1 MTAPRS
7 DTRAP
12 ARPLR
17 TALIGGA
24 VAALMMSPLAASADH
39 GPESAEQTAASG
51 EVTDLGVAMSS
62 INVRLSA
69 VGELADG
76 TPVGYLFSDGNPV
89 SLEVVDLRTG
99 DLLDQHRIDPYTVAS
114 SIAVAEDG
122 TVYLS
127 VRSPN
132 DAAPWQYSP
141 DAQELEEIGRASGR
155 EWGRGSVEV

>member
-1 MTAPRS
+1 WRERRRRPANGGATLSAPRS
-7 DTRAP
+7 DTRAA

-17 TALIGGA
+17 TALHRAA
-24 VAALMMSPLAASADH
+24 VAALAMSGVDAYPDH
-39 GPESAEQTAASG
+39 EPESAEQTAESG
-51 EVTDLGVAMSS
+51 EVTELGVAMAW

-132 DAAPWQYSP
+132 DATLWKYSP
-141 DAQELEEIGRASGR
+141 
-155 EWGRGSVEV
+155 

>member
-1 MTAPRS
+1 
-7 DTRAP
+7 
-12 ARPLR
+12 
-17 TALIGGA
+17 
-24 VAALMMSPLAASADH
+24 
-39 GPESAEQTAASG
+39 
-51 EVTDLGVAMSS
+51 MSS

-132 DAAPWQYSP
+132 DATLWKYSP
-141 DAQELEEIGRASGR
+141 DAQELEEIATGIAGEEMLRTLDIDRS
-155 EWGRGSVEV
+155 EEHTSELQSRG

>member
-1 MTAPRS
+1 
-7 DTRAP
+7 
-12 ARPLR
+12 
-17 TALIGGA
+17 
-24 VAALMMSPLAASADH
+24 
-39 GPESAEQTAASG
+39 
-51 EVTDLGVAMSS
+51 MSS

-89 SLEVVDLRTG
+89 SLEVVDLCTG

-127 VRSPN
+127 DCDGGGHGDRKSTRLNSSHVAISYAVCCLKN
-132 DAAPWQYSP
+132 SI
-141 DAQELEEIGRASGR
+141 L
-155 EWGRGSVEV
+155 

>member
-1 MTAPRS
+1 
-7 DTRAP
+7 
-12 ARPLR
+12 PLWSSQF
-17 TALIGGA
+17 GGA
-24 VAALMMSPLAASADH
+24 IAAVRLTPIPAFADPGEDPAEPTADQTSAP
-39 GPESAEQTAASG
+39 GQ
-51 EVTDLGVAMSS
+51 VTDLGVAMSS

-132 DAAPWQYSP
+132 DATLW
-141 DAQELEEIGRASGR
+141 
-155 EWGRGSVEV
+155 